1 MQAVPPVLNYAGQ
14 VAINN
19 KPFDGNGLFK
29 FALVNS
35 DGNAT
40 YWSNDGTSTEG
51 LEPLDSVSISVN
63 GGLYAVL
70 LGNTALEGMAKIEP
84 TVFAQN
90 TDTKLRVWFSDGKN
104 GFQQLSPDRPF
115 ASVPYAFYSGLSSS
129 TNIAPGTIGKEQLS
143 KAVVK
148 FLMPEITS
156 QPSALRLY
164 AHENGNLSLSAQGKY
179 LAYQWRK
186 DGLDLH
192 GETNATLFIKDA
204 SAENHDGN
212 YSAVVSNDFGRLT
225 SADIEVLV
233 SNWSPLAISGL
244 KLWLD
249 ASGLNVSESYWSDKS
264 GKGNNALKQGNPVVV
279 PGVQN
284 GKSIM
289 RYSGTD
295 NEFHSFSKITDIR
308 TVFWVIEKVG
318 VANNRFLLGNDNS
331 NFHSGENNKIFH
343 PSSVNN
349 FELLKINGLAKSI
362 PSSTFPASLSIISLK
377 TKKNL
382 SATSFSRDRNYSSRV
397 WKGDLAELLIYNTS
411 LSDTEIILTEGYL
424 AHKWGLSINLP
435 SNHTYKNVAP

>member
-1 MQAVPPVLNYAGQ
+1 M
-14 VAINN
+14 
-19 KPFDGNGLFK
+19 
-29 FALVNS
+29 
-35 DGNAT
+35 
-40 YWSNDGTSTEG
+40 
-51 LEPLDSVSISVN
+51 
-63 GGLYAVL
+63 
-70 LGNTALEGMAKIEP
+70 
-84 TVFAQN
+84 
-90 TDTKLRVWFSDGKN
+90 
-104 GFQQLSPDRPF
+104 
-115 ASVPYAFYSGLSSS
+115 
-129 TNIAPGTIGKEQLS
+129 
-143 KAVVK
+143 
-148 FLMPEITS
+148 
-156 QPSALRLY
+156 
-164 AHENGNLSLSAQGKY
+164 
-179 LAYQWRK
+179 
-186 DGLDLH
+186 
-192 GETNATLFIKDA
+192 
-204 SAENHDGN
+204 
-212 YSAVVSNDFGRLT
+212 
-225 SADIEVLV
+225 
-233 SNWSPLAISGL
+233 AISGL